1 MSAANVVCQSL
12 VAKRTCK
19 TNHAIQRRHVSPV
32 LGIECAVQSCAF
44 PPSAAFRNGRRT
56 QEVPKEVAAIFQK
69 LQNGSDIRGIAIA
82 GVEGEEQNITPTV
95 AFFIGVGFASWLS
108 ETLKMP
114 ANSLHISIGRDSR
127 LSGPLLLASMVAG
140 LASQGVSVA
149 QFGLATTPAM
159 FMSCIIPGYEYDGGI
174 IITASHLPFNRN
186 GFKFFTKEGG
196 LEKGDIKIILQRAAT
211 AAHAAGTTPHA
222 RHSDDALVL
231 DAALN
236 TDPSSAQHV
245 DFMPVY
251 AEHLQNIIKQGV
263 DRKDNFEKPLEGFKV
278 AVDPGNGAGGYF
290 ATDVLQP
297 LGCDISGS
305 QFLEP
310 DGWFPNHVPNPEDKT
325 AMAAGVQAVQQSN
338 SDLGVV
344 LDTDV
349 DRSAVVARDG
359 QPINSNRYIALMSLI
374 TLRKYPGT
382 TIVTDSVT
390 SNGLSDFIKARGGH
404 HYRWKRGYKN
414 VIGKG
419 IELNKAGTDT
429 PLMMETSGHG
439 AMKENH
445 FLDDGAYSAVQII
458 IETVRRRLAGEGD
471 IAVELLKDLK
481 EPKDASEF
489 RMKITAQDFKPVGEK
504 VLAAFHDW
512 LESGAG
518 GAFNW
523 SLAEV
528 NHEGWRVTVDEG
540 EGRMGWLLLRASL
553 HDPLL
558 VLNVESE
565 LEGGVEGTVSHLKKF
580 FAEHKEFELDTSKL

>member
-1 MSAANVVCQSL
+1 MSLSL
-12 VAKRTCK
+12 LSFRP
-19 TNHAIQRRHVSPV
+19 AI
-32 LGIECAVQSCAF
+32 ATTA
-44 PPSAAFRNGRRT
+44 GRRT
-56 QEVPKEVAAIFQK
+56 QDSPCRANLNAASAVLELPKDVEVPKEVAAIFQK

-82 GVEGEEQNITPTV
+82 GVDGEEQNITPTV

-196 LEKGDIKIILQRAAT
+196 LEKGDIKVILQQAAA
-211 AAHAAGTTPHA
+211 AAHTAGMAPHA

-251 AEHLQNIIKQGV
+251 AEHLRNIIKQGV
-263 DRKDNFEKPLEGFKV
+263 DRKDNLEKPLEGFKV
-278 AVDPGNGAGGYF
+278 AVDPGN
-290 ATDVLQP
+290 
-297 LGCDISGS
+297 GS

-374 TLRKYPGT
+374 TLRLGLVCPAGVSGGT
-382 TIVTDSVT
+382 TIVTDSVH
-390 SNGLSDFIKARGGH
+390 SNGLSDFIKAQAA

-429 PLMMETSGHG
+429 PS
-439 AMKENH
+439 
-445 FLDDGAYSAVQII
+445 
-458 IETVRRRLAGEGD
+458 
-471 IAVELLKDLK
+471 
-481 EPKDASEF
+481 
-489 RMKITAQDFKPVGEK
+489 
-504 VLAAFHDW
+504 
-512 LESGAG
+512 
-518 GAFNW
+518 
-523 SLAEV
+523 
-528 NHEGWRVTVDEG
+528 
-540 EGRMGWLLLRASL
+540 
-553 HDPLL
+553 
-558 VLNVESE
+558 
-565 LEGGVEGTVSHLKKF
+565 
-580 FAEHKEFELDTSKL
+580 

>member
-1 MSAANVVCQSL
+1 
-12 VAKRTCK
+12 
-19 TNHAIQRRHVSPV
+19 
-32 LGIECAVQSCAF
+32 
-44 PPSAAFRNGRRT
+44 
-56 QEVPKEVAAIFQK
+56 
-69 LQNGSDIRGIAIA
+69 
-82 GVEGEEQNITPTV
+82 
-95 AFFIGVGFASWLS
+95 
-108 ETLKMP
+108 
-114 ANSLHISIGRDSR
+114 
-127 LSGPLLLASMVAG
+127 MVAG
-140 LASQGVSVA
+140 MASQGVSVA

-174 IITASHLPFNRN
+174 IITASHLPCNRN

-196 LEKGDIKIILQRAAT
+196 LEKANIKDVLQRAAA
-211 AAHAAGTTPHA
+211 AAHSAGMSPNA
-222 RHSDDALVL
+222 RHTDDAFVL
-231 DAALN
+231 DVALSI
-236 TDPSSAQHV
+236 DPSSTPKV

-251 AEHLQNIIKQGV
+251 AKHLRNIIKQGV
-263 DRKDNFEKPLEGFKV
+263 DRTDNFDKPLEGFKV

-297 LGCDISGS
+297 LGCDVSGS

-310 DGWFPNHVPNPEDKT
+310 DGWFPNHVPNPEDAS
-325 AMAAGVQAVQQSN
+325 AMAAGVEAVQRSS

-349 DRSAVVARDG
+349 DRSAVVAADG

-374 TLRKYPGT
+374 TLRKYPGS

-390 SNGLSDFIKARGGH
+390 SNGLSDFIEAQGGKH
-404 HYRWKRGYKN
+404 FRWKRGYKN

-439 AMKENH
+439 AMRENH

-471 IAVELLKDLK
+471 IAIELLKQLK
-481 EPKDASEF
+481 EPKDAREF
-489 RMKITAQDFKPVGEK
+489 RMKITAQDFKPVGEQ

-512 LESGAG
+512 LLAGSG
-518 GAFNW
+518 GASNW

-540 EGRMGWLLLRASL
+540 DGKMGWLLLRASL

-565 LEGGVEGTVSHLKKF
+565 LEGGVKDTVAHLRKF
-580 FAEHKEFELDTSKL
+580 FTEHSEFELDTSRLQL